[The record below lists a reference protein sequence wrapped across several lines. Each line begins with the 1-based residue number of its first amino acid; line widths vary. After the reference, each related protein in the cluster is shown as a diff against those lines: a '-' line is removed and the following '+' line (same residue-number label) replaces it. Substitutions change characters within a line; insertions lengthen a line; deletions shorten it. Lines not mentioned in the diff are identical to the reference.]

1 MNDNNKPMDVCIG
14 EKFLELARIPGGFY
28 ASKEKKTELVK
39 VSDFLD
45 APQFVYIIL
54 DGNAPFPSTLF
65 CEFRHKYYDLYLSD
79 DDIELVV
86 NDFERVCQPEEII
99 GKYRLSDLNYEDRGN
114 GPVKEGD
121 LIVSIELKR
130 VKHAGMV
137 MALFNGIKTA
147 LISLSCENM
156 PYTYSSNDLAENYNF
171 KFFSSDTSKDF
182 NEIAKRMNQELRL
195 KDWEVNVQSGPDKEA
210 GKLYSWELSAE
221 RCFSN
226 AAGF

>member
-1 MNDNNKPMDVCIG
+1 MNVNNKPMDVCIG
-14 EKFLELARIPGGFY
+14 EKFLELAKIPGGFY

-39 VSDFLD
+39 VSDFLE

-65 CEFRHKYYDLYLSD
+65 LEFSTNYHAMCAS

-86 NDFERVCQPEEII
+86 NDFERVCQPDEII
-99 GKYRLSDLNYEDRGN
+99 GKYHLAELNYEDRGN
-114 GPVKEGD
+114 GPVKAGD
-121 LIVSIELKR
+121 LIVRLELKR

-182 NEIAKRMNQELRL
+182 NEIAERMNQELRL